1 MDGRTTDRPS
11 GRLDRGTLLRLLL
24 SCALAG
30 ALLAAGTSFAS
41 YSSSDGA
48 EDGARVAGG
57 LVEVKYDDAFQDTD
71 GDGNPNVALVRP
83 SDDGVLKESFDFS
96 VSNGTGSASE
106 VAIEYDI
113 AVTLEE
119 PETLPNGV
127 TIQLMR
133 EGEILDSL
141 SGSGDDGTLAASGA
155 FEPGKADEHEYAIV
169 FAGDFGTIKPGI
181 EARNNVH
188 ITVEAEQVD

>member
-30 ALLAAGTSFAS
+30 ALLATGASYAS

-48 EDGARVAGG
+48 EDGARVAAG
-57 LVEVKYDDAFQDTD
+57 LVEVKYDKTEDADAN
-71 GDGNPNVALVRP
+71 GNPKIALVRP
-83 SDDGVLKESFDFS
+83 SNDGVLAKSFGFS

-127 TIQLMR
+127 TIRLMR
-133 EGEILDSL
+133 EDRILDSL
-141 SGSGDDGTLAASGA
+141 SGSGQDRTLAASES
-155 FEPGKADEHEYAIV
+155 FEPGKTDEHEYAIV
-169 FAGDFGTIKPGI
+169 FEGNFDAISPETDTSDYF
-181 EARNNVH
+181 N
-188 ITVEAEQVD
+188 ITVKAEQVD

>member
-1 MDGRTTDRPS
+1 MDGRTTDRPL
-11 GRLDRGTLLRLLL
+11 GRLDRGTLFRLLL
-24 SCALAG
+24 SCALVG

-96 VSNGTGSASE
+96 VSNGTGSESE

-113 AVTLEE
+113 AVTLEK
-119 PETLPNGV
+119 PETLPDGV
-127 TIQLMR
+127 TIRLMR
-133 EGEILDSL
+133 EGRTLGSL
-141 SGSGDDGTLAASGA
+141 SGSESNGALVASGF
-155 FEPGKADEHEYAIV
+155 FEPGEARKHEYAIV
-169 FAGDFGTIKPGI
+169 FAGDFGTIEPGTD
-181 EARNNVH
+181 ASDYVH